1 LAKSALTWSSNT
13 PVILPLRRLAEM
25 NEAQVATISW
35 SAGMVDA
42 IDHRHVGNPYGS
54 TSRA

>member
-42 IDHRHVGNPYGS
+42 IGHRHVGNPYGS

>member
-1 LAKSALTWSSNT
+1 M
-13 PVILPLRRLAEM
+13 RLGRGTTFDL

-42 IDHRHVGNPYGS
+42 IDHRHVGNPYGL

>member
-1 LAKSALTWSSNT
+1 MRLGRGTT
-13 PVILPLRRLAEM
+13 FDVI
-25 NEAQVATISW
+25 EAQIATISW

-42 IDHRHVGNPYGS
+42 IDHRHVGNRYGS

>member
-1 LAKSALTWSSNT
+1 
-13 PVILPLRRLAEM
+13 VIRAIAGLAEM

-35 SAGMVDA
+35 SVGLVDA
-42 IDHRHVGNPYGS
+42 IDHRHVGNPCGL